1 MKVSVITPL
10 YNCSSFLERTIQSV
24 LSQTYH
30 NWEMIMGDDF
40 SKDNS
45 LEVAWLYA
53 GQEQMYGVE
62 KLHKGSRIYCVTELF
77 FEDYLLAPIL

>member
-1 MKVSVITPL
+1 MGEGCLDEGFSYHSPL
-10 YNCSSFLERTIQSV
+10 QRSSFLERTIQSV

-30 NWEMIMGDDF
+30 NWEVIMVDDF

-62 KLHKGSRIYCVTELF
+62 KLHKGSRI
-77 FEDYLLAPIL
+77 

>member
-1 MKVSVITPL
+1 MV
-10 YNCSSFLERTIQSV
+10 
-24 LSQTYH
+24 
-30 NWEMIMGDDF
+30 DDF

-77 FEDYLLAPIL
+77 FEDYLLALIL